1 MTRFAGRPQ
10 RVSFCVLAAIL
21 AAIPA
26 ARAYEGT
33 GVRDGGTITG
43 RVRVVGDVAPLPPQ
57 SVNKEMGTCGH
68 AVRDDRLVVGD
79 GGALEFAVV
88 SVQGIA
94 KGKPVPSTDLILHN
108 RICAFVPHVT
118 SATTGQTLQIVND
131 DPILH
136 DAHAWLGQRTLFNL
150 AIPRGRTVHHRLD
163 DAGLIHIN
171 CNIRH
176 TWMHAYVLVA
186 DDPYHTV
193 TGPDGRFTITDVPA
207 GNYRL
212 TTWHEMLG
220 TIETPV
226 TVTAGA
232 TVTTDVDLSSV
243 AAYPTEGNR

>member
-1 MTRFAGRPQ
+1 MTRFARRRH
-10 RVSFCVLAAIL
+10 RVGLWVLAATF
-21 AAIPA
+21 ATVPGAH
-26 ARAYEGT
+26 AYEGT
-33 GVRDGGTITG
+33 GVTDGGTITG

-57 SVNKEMGTCGH
+57 PVHKEMATCGH
-68 AVRDDRLVVGD
+68 TVRDDRLVVGD

-88 SVQGIA
+88 RVKGIA
-94 KGKPVPSTDLILHN
+94 KGKPVPSTDLVLHN
-108 RICAFVPHVT
+108 RICAFVPHVM
-118 SATTGQTLQIVND
+118 SATIGQTLQIVND

-163 DAGLIHIN
+163 DAGLVHIN
-171 CNIRH
+171 CNVRH

-186 DDPYHTV
+186 DDPYHAV
-193 TGPDGRFTITDVPA
+193 TGPEGQFTITDVPA

-226 TVTAGA
+226 TVIAGE
-232 TVTTDVDLSSV
+232 TVTTHVNLSSV
-243 AAYPTEGNR
+243 AAYPTEGNQ